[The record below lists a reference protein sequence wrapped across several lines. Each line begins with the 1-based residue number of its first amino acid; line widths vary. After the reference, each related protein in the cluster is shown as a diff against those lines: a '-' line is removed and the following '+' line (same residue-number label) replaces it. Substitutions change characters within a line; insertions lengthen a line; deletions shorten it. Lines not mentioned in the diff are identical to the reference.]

1 MLPRIHD
8 RYLLR
13 SFVRVFL
20 FAVVAF
26 VIIYVTV
33 NIFEEIDNFI
43 DHDARVLD
51 IAQYYFYSM
60 PFVLT
65 YVVPVSLLLG
75 TVFAMGV
82 LARRNELTAL
92 LASGVSLTRVARPI
106 FVFSLV
112 VALFSIYFNDHVVSR
127 ANRRKADVMRH
138 EIEKRPRPRSDLKTD
153 FRYLG
158 EHGFVYLAATYDH
171 TTTTLYDVVVQQFK
185 NDAVVQR
192 VDAKTASWKGT
203 HWLFYN
209 GYVRTFGGGGGESVA
224 AFDTLSLP
232 EMREKPADFAEEEVE
247 EENMN
252 FVELRRFIQKVQRS
266 GGGVEQYMVDLYFK
280 FSFPFAGSIFVLIGV
295 ALASGKRKPSIATG
309 FGLTLVVS
317 FMYYAVLRVGQ
328 TLGHNGVLPPLLAAQ
343 AGNILFLLIGLLML
357 RRANR

>member
-1 MLPRIHD
+1 MHPRIHD
-8 RYLLR
+8 RYLLK
-13 SFVRVFL
+13 SFLRVFL
-20 FAVVAF
+20 FAILAF

-33 NIFEEIDNFI
+33 NVFEEIDNFI
-43 DHDARVLD
+43 DHDAKVFS
-51 IAQYYFYSM
+51 IARYYLYSL

-75 TVFAMGV
+75 TVFSMGV

-106 FVFSLV
+106 FVTSLLI
-112 VALFSIYFNDHVVSR
+112 ALFSIYFNDHVVSR
-127 ANRRKADVMRH
+127 SNRRKDEVMRYD
-138 EIEKRPRPRSDLKTD
+138 IEGRARAHPDLKTD

-158 EHGFVYLAATYDH
+158 EHGFVYLASTYDGRAR
-171 TTTTLYDVVVQQFK
+171 TLYDVVVQQFEHDQVVRRI
-185 NDAVVQR
+185 DAR
-192 VDAKTASWKGT
+192 TATWLR
-203 HWLFYN
+203 HRWLFTG
-209 GYVRTFGGGGGESVA
+209 GYVRTFRNGSEHVA
-224 AFDTLSLP
+224 AFDTLTIP
-232 EMREKPADFAEEEVE
+232 EMTETPDAFSEEEVD

-252 FVELRRFIQKVQRS
+252 LIELRQFINKVRRS
-266 GGGVEQYMVDLYFK
+266 GGNVEKYMVDFYFK

-328 TLGHNGVLPPLLAAQ
+328 TLGHNGVLPPFFAAQ
-343 AGNILFLLIGLLML
+343 AGNILFLIIGLLML

>member
-13 SFVRVFL
+13 SFLRVFL

-33 NIFEEIDNFI
+33 NVFEEIDNFI
-43 DHDARVLD
+43 DHNAKVVSV
-51 IAQYYFYSM
+51 AKYYFYSL

-75 TVFAMGV
+75 TVFSMGV

-106 FVFSLV
+106 FVTSLV
-112 VALFSIYFNDHVVSR
+112 IALFSIYFNDHVVSR
-127 ANRRKADVMRH
+127 ANRRKDDVMH
-138 EIEKRPRPRSDLKTD
+138 YDIEGRVRAHPDLKTD

-158 EHGFVYLAATYDH
+158 EHGFVYLASTFDARSL
-171 TTTTLYDVVVQQFK
+171 TLYDVVVQQFQH
-185 NDAVVQR
+185 DTVVR
-192 VDAKTASWKGT
+192 RIDAKTAQWIN
-203 HWLFYN
+203 HRWLFAG
-209 GYVRTFGGGGGESVA
+209 GYVRTFQNGGEHVA
-224 AFDTLSLP
+224 AFDTLTVH
-232 EMREKPADFAEEEVE
+232 EMDEKPSDFAAEEVDE
-247 EENMN
+247 DNMN
-252 FVELRRFIQKVQRS
+252 LIELNHFINKVRRS
-266 GGGVEQYMVDLYFK
+266 GGSVEKYMVDLYFK

-328 TLGHNGVLPPLLAAQ
+328 TLGHNGVLPPFFAAQ
-343 AGNILFLLIGLLML
+343 AGNILFLIIGLWML

>member
-8 RYLLR
+8 RYLLK
-13 SFVRVFL
+13 SFLRVFL

-43 DHDARVLD
+43 DHDAKVVH
-51 IAQYYFYSM
+51 IASYYLYSL

-65 YVVPVSLLLG
+65 YVIPVSLLLG
-75 TVFAMGV
+75 TVFSMGIM
-82 LARRNELTAL
+82 ARRNELTAL

-106 FVFSLV
+106 FVTSLLI
-112 VALFSIYFNDHVVSR
+112 ALFSIYFNDHVVAR
-127 ANRRKADVMRH
+127 ANRRKEDVMH
-138 EIEKRPRPRSDLKTD
+138 YDIEGRVRAHPELKTD

-158 EHGFVYLAATYDH
+158 EHGFIYLASTYDVRSFM
-171 TTTTLYDVVVQQFK
+171 LYDVVVQQFEH
-185 NDAVVQR
+185 DTVVR
-192 VDAKTASWKGT
+192 RIDAKTAQWAGG
-203 HWLFYN
+203 HWQFAG
-209 GYVRTFGGGGGESVA
+209 GYVRTFQGGAEHVA
-224 AFDTLSLP
+224 KFDTLTVP
-232 EMREKPADFAEEEVE
+232 EMKEKPEDFAADEVD

-252 FVELRRFIQKVQRS
+252 FVELRHFINKVKRS
-266 GGGVEQYMVDLYFK
+266 GGSVEKYMVDLYFK

-328 TLGHNGVLPPLLAAQ
+328 TLGHNGVLPPFFAAQ
-343 AGNILFLLIGLLML
+343 VGNMIFLIIGLWML

>member
-1 MLPRIHD
+1 
-8 RYLLR
+8 
-13 SFVRVFL
+13 VFA

-26 VIIYVTV
+26 VIIFITV

-43 DHDARVLD
+43 DHDAKLVH
-51 IAQYYFYSM
+51 IAKYYLYSL

-75 TVFAMGV
+75 TVFSMGIM
-82 LARRNELTAL
+82 ARRNELTAL

-106 FVFSLV
+106 FVTSLV
-112 VALFSIYFNDHVVSR
+112 IALFSIYFNDHVVSR
-127 ANRRKADVMRH
+127 ANRRKVVVMRH
-138 EIEKRPRPRSDLKTD
+138 DIEGRARPSTDIKTD
-153 FRYLG
+153 FRYIG
-158 EHGFVYLAATYDH
+158 EHGFVYLADTYDNVSR
-171 TTTTLYDVVVQQFK
+171 TLYDVVVQQFER
-185 NDAVVQR
+185 DAVVR
-192 VDAKTASWKGT
+192 RIDARTATWRG
-203 HWLFYN
+203 HRWLFAS
-209 GYVRTFGGGGGESVA
+209 GYVRTFESDGEKVA
-224 AFDTLSLP
+224 AFDTLTIREMTETP
-232 EMREKPADFAEEEVE
+232 EEFAAEEVD

-252 FVELRRFIQKVQRS
+252 LVELRRFIDKVQRG
-266 GGGVEQYMVDLYFK
+266 GGGVEKYLVDMYFK

-317 FMYYAVLRVGQ
+317 FLYYAVLRVGQ
-328 TLGHNGVLPPLLAAQ
+328 TLGHNGVLPPVLAAQ

>member
-1 MLPRIHD
+1 
-8 RYLLR
+8 
-13 SFVRVFL
+13 VFA

-26 VIIYVTV
+26 VIIYITV
-33 NIFEEIDNFI
+33 NVFEEIDNFI
-43 DHDARVLD
+43 DHEARLAH
-51 IAQYYFYSM
+51 IAKYYLFSL

-82 LARRNELTAL
+82 MARRNEITAL

-106 FVFSLV
+106 FVTSLV
-112 VALFSIYFNDHVVSR
+112 IALFSIYFNDHVVSR
-127 ANRRKADVMRH
+127 ANRRKVDVMRYQ
-138 EIEKRPRPRSDLKTD
+138 IEGRARPRTDVKTD

-158 EHGFVYLAATYDH
+158 ENGFVYLADTYDSIDK
-171 TTTTLYDVVVQQFK
+171 TLYDVVVQQFK
-185 NDAVVQR
+185 NDAVVR
-192 VDAKTASWKGT
+192 RIDAKTASWRGDR
-203 HWLFYN
+203 WLFAG
-209 GYVRTFGGGGGESVA
+209 GYVRTFGSDGERVA
-224 AFDTLSLP
+224 EFDTLTIREMTETP
-232 EMREKPADFAEEEVE
+232 ESFAQEELD

-252 FVELRRFIQKVQRS
+252 LVELRRFIDKVERS
-266 GGGVEQYMVDLYFK
+266 GGGADKYLVDLYFK

-328 TLGHNGVLPPLLAAQ
+328 TLGHNGVLPPMLAAQ
-343 AGNILFLLIGLLML
+343 AGNIVFLAVGLLML

>member
-1 MLPRIHD
+1 MHTRIHD

-13 SFVRVFL
+13 SFLRVFAYSVL
-20 FAVVAF
+20 AF
-26 VIIYVTV
+26 VVIYITV

-43 DHDARVLD
+43 DHDAQMRH
-51 IAQYYFYSM
+51 IARYYVYSL

-75 TVFAMGV
+75 TVFSMGI

-92 LASGVSLTRVARPI
+92 LASGVSLARIARPI
-106 FVFSLV
+106 FVTSLV
-112 VALFSIYFNDHVVSR
+112 VAFFSIYFNDYVVAR
-127 ANRRKADVMRH
+127 ANRKKDDIMRH
-138 EIEKRPRPRSDLKTD
+138 DIEGRARLETD
-153 FRYLG
+153 IKSNFRYLG
-158 EHGFVYLAATYDH
+158 ANGFVYLADTYSH
-171 TTTTLYDVVVQQFK
+171 ENTTLYDVVVQQFS
-185 NDAVVQR
+185 NDTLVR
-192 VDAKTASWKGT
+192 RLDARRAKWQGGY
-203 HWLFYN
+203 WLFSN
-209 GYVRTFGGGGGESVA
+209 GYVRTFGSGGEHVE
-224 AFDTLSLP
+224 AFDTLTIREMTERP
-232 EMREKPADFAEEEVE
+232 EDFAAEEID

-252 FVELRRFIQKVQRS
+252 FQELRRYIDRVKRS
-266 GGGVEQYMVDLYFK
+266 GGTVEKYMVDLYFK

-317 FMYYAVLRVGQ
+317 FMYYAALRVGQ

-343 AGNILFLLIGLLML
+343 LGNIVFLAIGIVML

>member
-13 SFVRVFL
+13 SFLRVFA

-26 VIIYVTV
+26 VIIYITV

-43 DHDARVLD
+43 DHDARLFD
-51 IAQYYFYSM
+51 IAQYYIYSL

-92 LASGVSLTRVARPI
+92 LASGVSLARVARPI
-106 FVFSLV
+106 FVVSIL
-112 VALFSIYFNDHVVSR
+112 VALFSIYFNDHIVSR

-138 EIEKRPRPRSDLKTD
+138 EIEGRPRPSSDIKTD

-158 EHGFVYLAATYDH
+158 EKGFVYLAGTYDH
-171 TTTTLYDVVVQQFK
+171 TTTTLYDVVVQQFE
-185 NDAVVQR
+185 NDAVVR
-192 VDAKTASWKGT
+192 RIDAKTASWKGNR
-203 HWLFYN
+203 WLFAG
-209 GYVRTFGGGGGESVA
+209 GYVRTFGAAGENVA
-224 AFDTLSLP
+224 AFDTLTIR
-232 EMREKPADFAEEEVE
+232 EMRETPDDFAEEEVD

-252 FVELRRFIQKVQRS
+252 LVELRRFIDKVQRS

-280 FSFPFAGSIFVLIGV
+280 FSFPFAGAIFVLIGV

-343 AGNILFLLIGLLML
+343 AGNILFLVIGLVML
-357 RRANR
+357 RRADR

>member
-1 MLPRIHD
+1 MRPRIHD

-13 SFVRVFL
+13 SFLRVFVIS
-20 FAVVAF
+20 VVAF
-26 VIIYVTV
+26 VVIYITV

-43 DHDARVLD
+43 DHDAKIQH
-51 IAQYYFYSM
+51 IARYYVYSL

-75 TVFAMGV
+75 TVFSMGV

-92 LASGVSLTRVARPI
+92 LASGVSLARVALPI
-106 FVFSLV
+106 FITSLLIAV
-112 VALFSIYFNDHVVSR
+112 FSIYFNDHIVSR
-127 ANRRKADVMRH
+127 ANRLKQDVMRH
-138 EIEKRPRPRSDLKTD
+138 DIEGRERPSADVKTD

-158 EHGFVYLAATYDH
+158 ERGFVYLANTYDNVEKV
-171 TTTTLYDVVVQQFK
+171 LYDVVVQEFK
-185 NDAVVQR
+185 DDALVR
-192 VDAKTASWKGT
+192 RIDAKTATWMNSR
-203 HWLFYN
+203 WLFAG
-209 GYVRTFGGGGGESVA
+209 GYVRTFSSDGEYGA
-224 AFDTLSLP
+224 AFDTMTIKEMKETP
-232 EMREKPADFAEEEVE
+232 EDFAEEEVD

-252 FVELRRFIQKVQRS
+252 LVELRRFIGKVKRS
-266 GGGVEQYMVDLYFK
+266 GGGIEKYMVDLYFK

>member
-8 RYLLR
+8 KYLLR
-13 SFVRVFL
+13 SFLRVFA

-26 VIIYVTV
+26 VLIYVTV

-43 DHDARVLD
+43 DHDAKVLD
-51 IAQYYFYSM
+51 ITRYYFYSL

-65 YVVPVSLLLG
+65 YVIPVSLLLG
-75 TVFAMGV
+75 TVFSMGIM
-82 LARRNELTAL
+82 ARRNELTAL

-106 FVFSLV
+106 FVTSIV
-112 VALFSIYFNDHVVSR
+112 IAVFSIYFNDHVVSR
-127 ANRRKADVMRH
+127 ANQRKDDIKRH
-138 EIEKRPRPRSDLKTD
+138 DIEGRDRPSAEVKKD

-158 EHGFVYLAATYDH
+158 EHGFVYLADTYD
-171 TTTTLYDVVVQQFK
+171 TTTKTLYDVVVQQFK
-185 NDAVVQR
+185 DDAVVR
-192 VDAKTASWKGT
+192 RIDAKTATWQVNRWVFAG
-203 HWLFYN
+203 
-209 GYVRTFGGGGGESVA
+209 GYVRKFESDGEHVA
-224 AFDTLSLP
+224 AFDTLTVR
-232 EMREKPADFAEEEVE
+232 EMEETPANFAEDEVE

-252 FVELRRFIQKVQRS
+252 FFELRRFIDRVHRS
-266 GGGVEQYMVDLYFK
+266 GGSIEKYMVDLYFK
-280 FSFPFAGSIFVLIGV
+280 FSFPFAGAIFVLIGV

-343 AGNILFLLIGLLML
+343 AGNIVFLIIGLLML
-357 RRANR
+357 RRANQ

>member
-8 RYLLR
+8 RYLLK
-13 SFVRVFL
+13 SFLRVFL

-33 NIFEEIDNFI
+33 NVFEEIDNFI
-43 DHDARVLD
+43 DHDAKLFD
-51 IAQYYFYSM
+51 IVQYYFYSI

-65 YVVPVSLLLG
+65 YVIPVSLLLG
-75 TVFAMGV
+75 TVFSMGI

-106 FVFSLV
+106 FVTSLV
-112 VALFSIYFNDHVVSR
+112 IACFSIYFNDHVVSR
-127 ANRRKADVMRH
+127 ANVRKDDVMH
-138 EIEKRPRPRSDLKTD
+138 YDIEGRAREHPDIKND

-158 EHGFVYLAATYDH
+158 EHGFVYLASTYDSVSK
-171 TTTTLYDVVVQQFK
+171 TLYDVVVQQFK
-185 NDAVVQR
+185 NDTVVRRIDARTAVWR
-192 VDAKTASWKGT
+192 GD
-203 HWLFYN
+203 HWLFTG
-209 GYVRTFGGGGGESVA
+209 GYVRTFKSGAEHVA
-224 AFDTLSLP
+224 AFDTISVR
-232 EMREKPADFAEEEVE
+232 EITEKPSDFAADEID

-252 FVELRRFIQKVQRS
+252 FLELRHFIHKVQRS
-266 GGGVEQYMVDLYFK
+266 GGSVEKYMVDLYFK
-280 FSFPFAGSIFVLIGV
+280 FSFPFAGAIFVLIGV

-317 FMYYAVLRVGQ
+317 FLYYAVLRVGQ

-343 AGNILFLLIGLLML
+343 AGNIVFLVIGLLML
-357 RRANR
+357 KRADR

>member
-13 SFVRVFL
+13 SFLRVFL
-20 FAVVAF
+20 FAIVAF

-33 NIFEEIDNFI
+33 NVFEEIDNFI
-43 DHDARVLD
+43 DHDAKVIF
-51 IAQYYFYSM
+51 IAKYYLYSL

-106 FVFSLV
+106 FVTSLV
-112 VALFSIYFNDHVVSR
+112 IALFSIYFNDHVVSR
-127 ANRRKADVMRH
+127 ANRRKDDVMH
-138 EIEKRPRPRSDLKTD
+138 YDIEGRVRAHPDLKTD

-158 EHGFVYLAATYDH
+158 EHGFVYLASTFDARSL
-171 TTTTLYDVVVQQFK
+171 TLYDVVVQQFQH
-185 NDAVVQR
+185 DTVVR
-192 VDAKTASWKGT
+192 RIDAKTAQWVNNR
-203 HWLFYN
+203 WLFAG
-209 GYVRTFGGGGGESVA
+209 GYVRTFKNGAENVA
-224 AFDTLSLP
+224 AFDTLTVH
-232 EMREKPADFAEEEVE
+232 EMDEKPADFAADEVDE
-247 EENMN
+247 DNMN
-252 FVELRRFIQKVQRS
+252 LIELDHFINKVRRS
-266 GGGVEQYMVDLYFK
+266 GGSVEKYMVDLYFK

-328 TLGHNGVLPPLLAAQ
+328 TLGHNGVLPPFFAAQ
-343 AGNILFLLIGLLML
+343 AGNILFLIIGLWML

>member
-8 RYLLR
+8 KYLLR
-13 SFVRVFL
+13 SFLRVFF
-20 FAVVAF
+20 FAMVAF
-26 VIIYVTV
+26 VIIYITV

-43 DHDARVLD
+43 DHEARLLD
-51 IAQYYFYSM
+51 IARYYVYSM

-65 YVVPVSLLLG
+65 YVIPVSLLLG

-112 VALFSIYFNDHVVSR
+112 IALFSIYFNDHVVSR

-138 EIEKRPRPRSDLKTD
+138 DIEGRPRPRPDVKTD
-153 FRYLG
+153 FRFLG
-158 EHGFVYLAATYDH
+158 EHGFVYLAGTYDH
-171 TTTTLYDVVVQQFK
+171 TTTTLYEVVVQQFK
-185 NDAVVQR
+185 NDAVVR
-192 VDAKTASWKGT
+192 RIDAKTASWKGS
-203 HWLFYN
+203 HWLFHA
-209 GYVRTFGGGGGESVA
+209 GYVRTFGEAGEHVA
-224 AFDTLSLP
+224 AFDTLTIR
-232 EMREKPADFAEEEVE
+232 EMRETPSDFVEEEVD
-247 EENMN
+247 EENMDLAQLN
-252 FVELRRFIQKVQRS
+252 RFIDKVRRS
-266 GGGVEQYMVDLYFK
+266 GGGVEKYLVDLYFK

-343 AGNILFLLIGLLML
+343 AGNIVFLAIGLFML
-357 RRANR
+357 RRANQ

>member
-8 RYLLR
+8 KYLLR
-13 SFVRVFL
+13 SFLRVFA

-26 VIIYVTV
+26 VIIYITV

-43 DHDARVLD
+43 DHDARILD
-51 IAQYYFYSM
+51 IAKYYVYSL
-60 PFVLT
+60 PFVLS
-65 YVVPVSLLLG
+65 YVIPVSLLLG

-106 FVFSLV
+106 FVVSLL
-112 VALFSIYFNDHVVSR
+112 VAVFSIYFNDHVVSR
-127 ANRRKADVMRH
+127 ANRLKEEIMRH
-138 EIEKRPRPRSDLKTD
+138 EIEGRPRPRTDIKTD

-158 EHGFVYLAATYDH
+158 EQGFVYLAGTYDN

-185 NDAVVQR
+185 NDAVVR
-192 VDAKTASWKGT
+192 RIDAKNASWKGDR
-203 HWLFYN
+203 WVFSG
-209 GYVRTFGGGGGESVA
+209 GYVRTFGRSGEVVA
-224 AFDTLSLP
+224 AFDTLSIA
-232 EMREKPADFAEEEVE
+232 EMRETPEDFAADEVD
-247 EENMN
+247 EENMDLI
-252 FVELRRFIQKVQRS
+252 ELRRFIDKVERS
-266 GGGVEQYMVDLYFK
+266 GGGVEKYMVDLYFK
-280 FSFPFAGSIFVLIGV
+280 FSFPFAGTIFVLIGV

-343 AGNILFLLIGLLML
+343 AGNILFLFIGLFML
-357 RRANR
+357 RKANR